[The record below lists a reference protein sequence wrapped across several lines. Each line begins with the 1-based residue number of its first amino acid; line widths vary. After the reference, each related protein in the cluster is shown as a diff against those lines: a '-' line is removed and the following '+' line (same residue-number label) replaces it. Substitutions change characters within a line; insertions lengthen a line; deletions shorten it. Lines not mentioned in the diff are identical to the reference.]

1 MTRDDFEIRMAKL
14 CKCLHSFWAN
24 IFVALH
30 FIFCHDFYFCKYWQD
45 FYLNFYCQLLPI
57 SWLPSSPCLPS
68 LSFACSFAHIF
79 VKSANVAIVY
89 WLLPATSCV
98 AASLW
103 YFLCSAAFPV
113 DFVAARSATNMKA
126 NLHNNFC
133 QIFVSFG
140 IFCWNWSW
148 NCLVLL
154 DFVWLWLIDTAIGLI
169 IN

>member
-14 CKCLHSFWAN
+14 CKCLHSFWDN

-57 SWLPSSPCLPS
+57 SWLPSSLSSFSVVRLLLCAHFCQISKCCHCLLTAPCHVLCRC
-68 LSFACSFAHIF
+68 FALVF
-79 VKSANVAIVY
+79 
-89 WLLPATSCV
+89 
-98 AASLW
+98 
-103 YFLCSAAFPV
+103 FLCSAAFPV

-154 DFVWLWLIDTAIGLI
+154 DFVWPWLIDTAIGLI

>member
-1 MTRDDFEIRMAKL
+1 MTLRLGWLQIMQM
-14 CKCLHSFWAN
+14 S
-24 IFVALH
+24 ALILRQH
-30 FIFCHDFYFCKYWQD
+30 FCCASFYFLSWFLFLQILTGFLFK
-45 FYLNFYCQLLPI
+45 FLLSVVANFLTPFLFVFLL
-57 SWLPSSPCLPS
+57 CRS
-68 LSFACSFAHIF
+68 LAPLRTFLS
-79 VKSANVAIVY
+79 NQQML
-89 WLLPATSCV
+89 LLPATSCV

-103 YFLCSAAFPV
+103 YFWCSV

-140 IFCWNWSW
+140 IFCCRNWSW